1 MGFTSEYVAQEDVDA
16 FKLDALVNQYQNST
30 ALYKHHWVV
39 DKQMNSWLIPVKQ
52 VNTSE
57 SIWIFHYKNTNIEI
71 KLYKTADGWDLTSIA
86 PNPFNNQE
94 VIHSLREALDVLG
107 DNIIYSRKKERPSKE
122 RKKEAH
128 AKSKESTK
136 RKVGYLDILT
146 AIVVGV
152 IIFYIAND
160 TKISSLMKS
169 DDNKTSQKVQTIQSK
184 YNICVTEYNGI
195 FLTNSKD
202 FNNQTKV
209 LSTNNKQL
217 MACGVDKYGNLY
229 WIDRTSDGLYKANL
243 DGTNA
248 RKIVTLPV
256 VASGLAIDNK
266 RERIFSAQW
275 NKQRKHHE
283 IVYSD
288 FSGNNKTILLS
299 DRSLL
304 RSVNS
309 LFYDDVNDKLYVSDP
324 TKQQIV
330 SIDLQTKELKKV
342 VSSKRPQGIVV
353 DYKNQRII
361 WMDRED
367 GSVYSAN
374 LDGSDKKILI
384 PSDGEERAFG
394 VLTLD
399 TTHDRLIFGYLLLQS
414 DAKNRQNNKDMII
427 TSNLDGTQ
435 MRKMKSQ
442 NFRSFSF
449 FNSTLIVS
457 KRTPMQKPIA
467 AMSTEKQYDAA
478 KLKSCLACHGQDWS
492 RPALGKSKI
501 VRNMSRQN
509 ILRALKGYK
518 KGTYGGP
525 MKGVMKGQVSR
536 YSDAELEMIANT
548 ISSWQYDKKGKK

>member
-1 MGFTSEYVAQEDVDA
+1 MGFRSEYAVQEDVDA

-39 DKQMNSWLIPVKQ
+39 DRQRNSWLIPVKQ
-52 VNTSE
+52 LNNSE
-57 SIWIFHYKNTNIEI
+57 SIWVFHYKDTNIEI
-71 KLYKTADGWDLTSIA
+71 KLYKTTDGWNLTSIA

-94 VIHSLREALDVLG
+94 VIHSLREALNVLG
-107 DNIIYSRKKERPSKE
+107 DRGAIYATQKEIPSKE
-122 RKKEAH
+122 NKETQV
-128 AKSKESTK
+128 KSKKTAK
-136 RKVGYLDILT
+136 RKISYLDILT

-184 YNICVTEYNGI
+184 YNICVAKSNGI
-195 FLTNSKD
+195 FLTNAKN

-209 LSTNNKQL
+209 VDIDNKQL

-229 WIDRTSDGLYKANL
+229 WVDRGNHGIYKANF

-256 VASGLAIDNK
+256 LAGGLAIDNK
-266 RERIFSAQW
+266 RERIFSAQF
-275 NKQRKHHE
+275 NEKRKHHE

-288 FSGNNKTILLS
+288 FSGNNKTVLLS

-304 RSVNS
+304 RAVGSM
-309 LFYDDVNDKLYVSDP
+309 FYDEVNDKLYVSDFA
-324 TKQQIV
+324 KKQIV
-330 SIDLQTKELKKV
+330 SIDVQTKELKKI
-342 VSSKRPQGIVV
+342 VSAKRPQGVVV

-361 WMDRED
+361 WTDRAE

-374 LDGSDKKILI
+374 LDGSDKKMLI
-384 PSDGEERAFG
+384 PSDGEDRA
-394 VLTLD
+394 VEALTLD
-399 TTHDRLIFGYLLLQS
+399 TTHDRIIFGYLLLQS
-414 DAKNRQNNKDMII
+414 DAKNRQHNKRMII

-435 MRKMKSQ
+435 MRKMKTQ
-442 NFRSFSF
+442 IWRSFSF
-449 FNSTLIVS
+449 FNNTFIVS
-457 KRTPMQKPIA
+457 QKTTRQKPVA
-467 AMSTEKQYDAA
+467 AISKEKLYDAA
-478 KLKSCLACHGQDWS
+478 KLKKCLACHGQDWAH
-492 RPALGKSKI
+492 PALGKSKI
-501 VRNMSRQN
+501 VKNMSREN

-518 KGTYGGP
+518 NGTYGGP
-525 MKGVMKGQVSR
+525 MKGIMKGQVAR

-548 ISSWQYDKKGKK
+548 ISNWQ